1 MSALKITT
9 REEQGGVYVG
19 LWAPPTTP
27 HIPVLLSP
35 LTFFSG
41 FIHVMLLFI
50 DRGMNEER

>member
-19 LWAPPTTP
+19 LWAEPTTP
-27 HIPVLLSP
+27 HIPILLSP
-35 LTFFSG
+35 LSFFSG